1 MRKAAVVI
9 LLLVLF
15 VMVQSSFAGMLRSD
29 EPEIYGAS
37 SQALWAILGGT
48 AGFFAGGI
56 PCAVIGA
63 GLTAVINPH
72 QGCSGCQELESPI
85 VY

>member
-1 MRKAAVVI
+1 
-9 LLLVLF
+9 
-15 VMVQSSFAGMLRSD
+15 MVRSD

-56 PCAVIGA
+56 PCAVMGA
-63 GLTAVINPH
+63 GLTAMIVPR
-72 QGCSGCQELESPI
+72 QGCSGCQDIGSPI